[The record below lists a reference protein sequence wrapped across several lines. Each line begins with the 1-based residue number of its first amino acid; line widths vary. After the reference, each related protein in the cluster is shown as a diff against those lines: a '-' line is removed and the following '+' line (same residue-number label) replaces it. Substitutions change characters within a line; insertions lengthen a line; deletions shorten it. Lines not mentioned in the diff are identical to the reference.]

1 MADKKTFL
9 MYKSWNPMLENLPYE
24 KLGELMYYILL
35 YQDGEVDAE
44 PTDPMVAAMFAM
56 IKNTMDQDAEKYAEI
71 CAKRSESGK
80 QGGRGKKHE
89 DKTGAEDIQT
99 ETNGS
104 ETNQKK
110 ANALTEKREEPKK
123 ADNESDNDNEN
134 DTDKDNESD
143 NGSSTKKKRKEKKKE
158 PPVDYEGMVERSS
171 LPMTVADKVLEWVQ
185 YKLERKEPYKEMGFK
200 AFITQT
206 EGYTRE
212 YGADN
217 VANVINKSMASGYK
231 GVVWDWLKNARPA
244 SSGKVDWDRV

>member
-35 YQDGEVDAE
+35 YQDGEADAE

-56 IKNTMDQDAEKYAEI
+56 IKNTMVQDAEKYAET

-80 QGGRGKKHE
+80 QGGRPKKHE
-89 DKTGAEDIQT
+89 EKPEVEDNQ
-99 ETNGS
+99 S
-104 ETNQKK
+104 ETKGLEENREK
-110 ANALTEKREEPKK
+110 ANALSEKQSETKK

-134 DTDKDNESD
+134 DTDKDIDTD

-231 GVVWDWLKNARPA
+231 GVVWDWLKSARPT